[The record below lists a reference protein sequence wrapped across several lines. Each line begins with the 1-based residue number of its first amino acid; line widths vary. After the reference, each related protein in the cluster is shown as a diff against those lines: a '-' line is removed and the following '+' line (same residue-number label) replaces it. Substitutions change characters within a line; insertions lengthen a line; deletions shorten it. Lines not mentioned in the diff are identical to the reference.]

1 MTGEKNKDYKLGLKL
16 QGDYKGKSLKDKA
29 KEFVKTAGKQ
39 IIGTAKSVASKYNY
53 KSSFGEKMK
62 KNKESKAKGG
72 RPRFKVGGAAKRGV
86 SKILRKK

>member
-1 MTGEKNKDYKLGLKL
+1 MAGEKNKDYKLGLKL

-39 IIGTAKSVASKYNY
+39 IIGTAKKYNY

-62 KNKESKAKGG
+62 KNEESKAKGG
-72 RPRFKVGGAAKRGV
+72 RAGFKVGGAAKRGI